1 MTRKLQASLI
11 ILLTLSLFFA
21 SVSKPV
27 AAATL
32 SVPSQYPKIQTAI
45 DASNDFDVVQV
56 SPGTYLERLVV
67 QKQITL
73 QGLNQAT
80 TIIDGFGNG
89 TVVYV
94 AAPNVVVT
102 GFTIRNG
109 VKGVHM
115 DFVNSGTISNNI
127 ITGNS
132 EYGIRLFGS
141 SNVQITGNTITS
153 NFRGVSLGGRSTAN
167 TITNNVVSGSVFG
180 IRLFNSTSNAVG
192 TNTVYNNN
200 EGISLSS
207 RSDSN
212 SLTGNT
218 VSLNTQYG
226 IRLFNV
232 TGSTLN
238 GNKLSNNF
246 RGLDIF
252 ASGGTRLR
260 SNTLTG
266 TSSYNLGVDGN
277 TLADFTEDID
287 TSNTVNSKPV
297 FYLMNQNS
305 ITINPTTYPSIGYLG
320 VVNSAS
326 VTIAGLTLASNI
338 QGLLVAYTSQS
349 TITSLAATGDF
360 IGILLVGSA
369 GNSLT
374 GNTLTSNGRFGLF
387 IRSSPNNI
395 LRSNMM
401 TNNQFN
407 FGVKAL
413 TQSDY
418 SEDIDTTNLVNQKP
432 VYYWVNQQNKQ
443 VPSNAGYV
451 GIIGSTNI
459 TATNLDLTRNHA
471 GVLLAY
477 SSNSRIT
484 NLNASNDTIGV
495 YLDHTTG
502 TYVGSN
508 RVLYNEDQGINLYY
522 STGNLVAYNNASI
535 TTGLGVIPLAE
546 GILVQWQSSNN
557 VLHANTVSMNNYG
570 IMVSNSSIN
579 NMIDHN
585 NFRANTV
592 QAIQDASSSP
602 TGWNDSHKRGNY
614 WSDYKGVDLD
624 GDGVGDTLVPH
635 LGLDFYPLMNP
646 VSENPASLKIMF
658 ELDWADYDNNGKVT
672 ITDIAVAAFVFD
684 HPSLYWDLDLNGVL
698 DITDFAIVAFHF
710 DQSFPDLNS
719 YMGKGVSP
727 GAMDPAWK
735 QLCLALP
742 QPYKSYCQTRS

>member
-1 MTRKLQASLI
+1 MARRLQASLI
-11 ILLTLSLFFA
+11 LVLTLSLLLA

-32 SVPSQYPKIQTAI
+32 SVPSQYPTIQSAI
-45 DASNDFDVVQV
+45 DAANDADVVQV

-67 QKQITL
+67 QKQITV
-73 QGLNQAT
+73 QGLDKAT

-109 VKGVHM
+109 GKGVHM

-132 EYGIRLFGS
+132 GDGIRLFGS
-141 SNVQITGNTITS
+141 SNVQVTGNTLS
-153 NFRGVSLGGRSTAN
+153 NNFRGVSLGGRSTTN
-167 TITNNVVSGSVFG
+167 TITNNVVNGNVFG

-200 EGISLSS
+200 QGISLSS

-232 TGSTLN
+232 TGSTLT
-238 GNKLSNNF
+238 GNKLSTNF

-260 SNTLTG
+260 TNTFTG

-305 ITINPTTYPSIGYLG
+305 ITVNPTTYPSIGYLG

-326 VTIAGLTLASNI
+326 VTITGLTLTSNI
-338 QGLLVAYTSQS
+338 QGLLVAYTSLS
-349 TITSLAATGDF
+349 TISVTASGNF

-374 GNTLTSNGRFGLF
+374 GNSLASNGRFGLF

-395 LRSNMM
+395 LRSNSMA
-401 TNNQFN
+401 NNQFN

-459 TATNLDLTRNHA
+459 TATNLDLTRNHS

-477 SSNSRIT
+477 SSNSQIT

-522 STGNLVAYNNASI
+522 STGNLVAYNNASF
-535 TTGLGVIPLAE
+535 TTGLGVVPIAE

-557 VLHANTVSMNNYG
+557 VFHANTVSMNNFG

-585 NFRANTV
+585 NFRTNTV
-592 QAIQDASSSP
+592 QAIQDPSSSP
-602 TGWNDSHKRGNY
+602 NAWSDSHKRGNY
-614 WSDYKGVDLD
+614 WSDYKGVDLN
-624 GDGVGDTLVPH
+624 GDGVGDTLIPH

-646 VSENPASLKIMF
+646 VTEDQASLKTIF

-672 ITDIAVAAFVFD
+672 IIDIAVVAFVFD
-684 HPSLYWDLDLNGVL
+684 HSNLYWDLDLNGVV
-698 DITDFAIVAFHF
+698 DIIDISVAAFHF
-710 DQSFPDLNS
+710 GQSFPDLNS

-742 QPYKSYCQTRS
+742 QPYKSYCQTRI